1 MLQKIPYQ
9 LAAKTILIVC
19 AAVICFHMLI
29 VTGVIPY
36 TIVWGGRLTNSA
48 EMLQFETVSITIN
61 LLIML
66 TVAVRSRYIPQVIPQ
81 KVVTVLLWFF
91 AVMLVGNTVANVFS
105 VTTFEKVVFTPMTFL
120 LAVGLFRLIKAPE
133 LSQA

>member
-1 MLQKIPYQ
+1 MLQKIPSQ

-19 AAVICFHMLI
+19 TCVVFFHLLI
-29 VTGVIPY
+29 VGGVIPY

-48 EMLQFETVSITIN
+48 EMLRFETISISIN

-66 TVAVRSRYIPQVIPQ
+66 IVAVRARYIPQVIPS
-81 KVVTVLLWFF
+81 KLVTVLLWFF

-105 VTTFEKVVFTPMTFL
+105 VTTFEKVVFTPMTFV
-120 LAVGLFRLIKAPE
+120 LAMGLFRLIKTNSPHLA
-133 LSQA
+133 